1 MKPANISEI
10 SRTVSCDFPVRFNYS
25 AMNNFAVEKTDAPW
39 ILFLNNDTEVIES
52 EWLTAMAEH
61 VQRPEIGAVGARLIF
76 RDETIQH
83 AGVVLGVRG
92 MAKHAF
98 CGFPAEA
105 PGVCRQLAD
114 DAKLQRGDSRLSS
127 DPTRGFPGSRRI

>member
-1 MKPANISEI
+1 
-10 SRTVSCDFPVRFNYS
+10 
-25 AMNNFAVEKTDAPW
+25 
-39 ILFLNNDTEVIES
+39 
-52 EWLTAMAEH
+52 MAEH

-76 RDETIQH
+76 RDGTIQH

-105 PGVCRQLAD
+105 PGVCRQLSD
-114 DAKLQRGDSRLSS
+114 DATLQCGSTARLSF
-127 DPTRGFPGSRRI
+127 DPTRGFPGSRWI